1 MKRYKET
8 QLSEFVSK
16 ISDSKTTSN
25 RPTLDTSAVT
35 AETAV
40 VANEGSF
47 CNATDLIVVGGVVNY
62 SVVNDANNPNDF
74 GLAVGANLSDV
85 DKLRFLTDFYA
96 PPESYTWPTATR
108 IDPAAVCKHW
118 RLAAE
123 PFTLIFTFCF
133 KYLQVYQF
141 RLLHLRERSRQ

>member
-8 QLSEFVSK
+8 QLSEFFTN
-16 ISDSKTTSN
+16 ISKTTSN
-25 RPTLDTSAVT
+25 NTLDTSVVT

-40 VANEGSF
+40 VANEGPFS
-47 CNATDLIVVGGVVNY
+47 NATDLIDVGGVVNY
-62 SVVNDANNPNDF
+62 SVVNDANNPNNF

-85 DKLRFLTDFYA
+85 DKLRFLADFYT
-96 PPESYTWPTATR
+96 SRSLTR
-108 IDPAAVCKHW
+108 GLQRHGSTQ
-118 RLAAE
+118 RLAAK

-141 RLLHLRERSRQ
+141 RLLHLRERSQQ